1 MKHWEAAKRVVRYLV
16 GTIDEGL
23 FYGKDEE
30 VEVWSYTDASY
41 GSDMETK
48 RGRSG
53 YVFMSA
59 GAAISWGSKLQEVVT
74 LSSTESEYVAMSFAV
89 QEGVYLGMYQREMGV
104 ESEKVLLLCDNQ
116 SAMKIAKNPV
126 FHNRSKHIGIKFHY
140 VREKVESGEV
150 ELHFVPTKAMAADQ
164 LTKHVGVKV
173 LVEGKCLMGMIALG
187 E

>member
-89 QEGVYLGMYQREMGV
+89 QEGVYLEM
-104 ESEKVLLLCDNQ
+104 
-116 SAMKIAKNPV
+116 
-126 FHNRSKHIGIKFHY
+126 
-140 VREKVESGEV
+140 
-150 ELHFVPTKAMAADQ
+150 
-164 LTKHVGVKV
+164 
-173 LVEGKCLMGMIALG
+173 
-187 E
+187 